1 MASNIKVVDIS
12 LPSLLDSTNDWDII
26 AHLLGRREYPVFI
39 RKTRIHPDV
48 VVYSAAQKDLMIE
61 LMVPRI

>member
-1 MASNIKVVDIS
+1 M
-12 LPSLLDSTNDWDII
+12 PSLLDSTNDWDII